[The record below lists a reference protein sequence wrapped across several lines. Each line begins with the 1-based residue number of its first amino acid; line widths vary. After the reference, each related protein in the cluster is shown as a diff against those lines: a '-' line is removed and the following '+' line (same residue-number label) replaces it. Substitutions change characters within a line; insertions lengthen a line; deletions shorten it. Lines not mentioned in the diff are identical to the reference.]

1 MMQSIPSVLVI
12 DDDSEALNTFT
23 QLLRALGV
31 KNICRLGDAESA
43 LEVLEHQ
50 PFTMILCDY
59 RLAGMD
65 GTEFVERLRARG
77 DETPVVMLSGV
88 PDKAAVLRATTYT
101 NVDFIGKPFRI
112 LDLVNSMEQLAEA
125 A

>member
-1 MMQSIPSVLVI
+1 MQSIPSVLVI
-12 DDDSEALNTFT
+12 DDDSDALNTFT

-31 KNICRLGDAESA
+31 KNLCRLADAESA
-43 LEVLEHQ
+43 LDVMQ
-50 PFTMILCDY
+50 RQQFTMVLCDY
-59 RLAGMD
+59 QLGGMD
-65 GTEFVERLRARG
+65 GTEFIERLRARG

-112 LDLVNSMEQLAEA
+112 IDLVNSMEHLAEA

>member
-1 MMQSIPSVLVI
+1 MQAIPSVLVI

-31 KNICRLGDAESA
+31 KNICRLASAESA
-43 LEVLEHQ
+43 LEVLERQ
-50 PFTMILCDY
+50 QFTMILADY
-59 RLAGMD
+59 RLEGMD
-65 GTEFVERLRARG
+65 GAEFVERLRARG

-88 PDKAAVLRATTYT
+88 PDKAGVIRATQYN

-112 LDLVNSMEQLAEA
+112 LDLVTSMEQLAEA